1 MGPLHDLL
9 PTLVNAI
16 EAFGLLGQLFGNI
29 PTHKHCLQVDP
40 EVLDQQ
46 PLLQHLVGVGEV
58 LDPLLDLLLEGCIVA
73 VGEQGAEDHEAV
85 LHLVDRLRGCVATE

>member
-1 MGPLHDLL
+1 MSYKTRTMKKLHCSSPHILL
-9 PTLVNAI
+9 PPARL
-16 EAFGLLGQLFGNI
+16 
-29 PTHKHCLQVDP
+29 PTI
-40 EVLDQQ
+40 QQ